1 MDLKREFR
9 LRGIAHITG
18 GGMKGNLPRILP
30 RGCKASLQRGSW
42 QVPSI
47 FPFLQKEGR
56 IPEEEMLRT
65 FNNGIGMILVVEAE
79 AAEGVLT
86 RLKESGETAYLIGEI
101 SEARGEGERVEFI

>member
-1 MDLKREFR
+1 
-9 LRGIAHITG
+9 
-18 GGMKGNLPRILP
+18 
-30 RGCKASLQRGSW
+30 
-42 QVPSI
+42 
-47 FPFLQKEGR
+47 
-56 IPEEEMLRT
+56 MLRT